1 MRVRAGDTA
10 MVAIDRI
17 YEVYG
22 AGMTVSNIINAMRR
36 DRRTYN
42 DCHPQLRV

>member
-1 MRVRAGDTA
+1 

-42 DCHPQLRV
+42 GCHPQLRV